1 MTGSLLRAG
10 LFLTGFLVA
19 IMACHAQD
27 ADDPENP
34 TDAEV
39 ARAIERGLDFLKRS
53 QGDDGSWQF
62 HFMHEHQLGMTA
74 LAGLALLE
82 NGLPVDDP
90 AVAGAR
96 KVVENL
102 SVRSNQT
109 YDLALAILFLSR
121 EGSTR
126 RVVRDERLSM
136 LATRLANGSH
146 GGIWNYTVP
155 MEVDGSRR
163 TSSLE
168 NRGPRRT
175 KGRRRI
181 EPEGEGDNSN
191 TQFAL
196 LGLWAAGRH
205 EFDADPALE
214 AIDSH
219 FRSTQQSD
227 GRWSYRMG
235 REGSPAMSCA
245 GLMGLAIAAAR
256 PSLAERQTA
265 RSRGAALAADPV
277 FQAALQAVTEDA
289 REMNQGSDIYYL
301 WSLERVCVALGLR
314 TLGGFDWYAR
324 GAKILLGQQH
334 RDGSW
339 PKGQWGVY
347 PNTCLALL
355 FLRKANLAFELD
367 RVLRLPGPAMSLA
380 TARQEGPEAEQRPDR
395 AEPPSEPARMQDP
408 GGESEENKV
417 VVTGASQQAFP
428 RIAVQFEVRRPD
440 GTFLVDATRQDFR
453 VTEEGKEVSL
463 LDFQAPQT
471 TEAIPTTIVLV
482 VDRSLSMEEED
493 RIGSLKQAVAS
504 FLLKLPE
511 GSRIAVV
518 AFGSEVERICP
529 FTTDREQVR
538 SAVNALRPGGATR
551 FYDAVA
557 EALELLD
564 HETGRRAVL
573 ALTDGED
580 TFSRSADLASTTAS
594 AQRLGLPVHTLG
606 LGTEE
611 EIESADLR
619 KLANSTRGQY
629 YPARSADQLRSI
641 YETIAARIGAS
652 YTLVYESDRRV
663 PDGTLRPVQIF
674 YRGSRQA
681 GQTAIFI
688 PGMVVPAG
696 GWSALFLALAV
707 GLVALAVIPSW
718 IHRRGA
724 NTPAPGSA

>member
-1 MTGSLLRAG
+1 MMRASRAGHWNDAAPAGFAGGLAGVFVAAFLSALIKSVESLLGPWSTSIVAVILLWPLLGAG
-10 LFLTGFLVA
+10 IALALIARPASSQLTAHPGAHAMTDPLVA
-19 IMACHAQD
+19 RRPVPDQLLGRNHGVPTLQA
-27 ADDPENP
+27 ADDRENP

-82 NGLPVDDP
+82 NGVPADDP

-96 KVVENL
+96 KAVENL
-102 SVRSNQT
+102 SIRSNQT

-121 EGSTR
+121 EGSIR
-126 RVVRDERLSM
+126 RGVRDERLSL
-136 LATRLANGSH
+136 LAARLAGGSH

-277 FQAALQAVTEDA
+277 FQAALQAVTDDA
-289 REMNQGSDIYYL
+289 KEINDGSDIYYL

-339 PKGQWGVY
+339 PRGQWGVY

-367 RVLRLPGPAMSLA
+367 RVLRLPGPAIALA
-380 TARQEGPEAEQRPDR
+380 TARQEGPEAEQGPDR
-395 AEPPSEPARMQDP
+395 AEPPSEPASTQDP
-408 GGESEENKV
+408 GGES
-417 VVTGASQQAFP
+417 A
-428 RIAVQFEVRRPD
+428 
-440 GTFLVDATRQDFR
+440 
-453 VTEEGKEVSL
+453 
-463 LDFQAPQT
+463 
-471 TEAIPTTIVLV
+471 
-482 VDRSLSMEEED
+482 
-493 RIGSLKQAVAS
+493 
-504 FLLKLPE
+504 
-511 GSRIAVV
+511 
-518 AFGSEVERICP
+518 
-529 FTTDREQVR
+529 REQ
-538 SAVNALRPGGATR
+538 S
-551 FYDAVA
+551 
-557 EALELLD
+557 
-564 HETGRRAVL
+564 RR
-573 ALTDGED
+573 
-580 TFSRSADLASTTAS
+580 
-594 AQRLGLPVHTLG
+594 H
-606 LGTEE
+606 
-611 EIESADLR
+611 
-619 KLANSTRGQY
+619 
-629 YPARSADQLRSI
+629 
-641 YETIAARIGAS
+641 
-652 YTLVYESDRRV
+652 RRE
-663 PDGTLRPVQIF
+663 
-674 YRGSRQA
+674 
-681 GQTAIFI
+681 
-688 PGMVVPAG
+688 PAG
-696 GWSALFLALAV
+696 VS
-707 GLVALAVIPSW
+707 P
-718 IHRRGA
+718 HRG
-724 NTPAPGSA
+724 PV